1 MEVFITCPSQRDREA
16 IAGLSGY
23 NFHLLDAPLNPRTP
37 SPELDLLAYIE
48 QCRAYIRTH
57 HIDAIFYSRDV
68 ADLVAAALCEEFGFP
83 GPSVES
89 VFLCLHKYYGR
100 RAEPNPIRCQAID
113 LHDPDPSVTVYPCY
127 LKPPWLNLGILGFK
141 LESPADL
148 DRALQIARRDYP
160 VWSPLYTPFFRRYV
174 DLEKYPL
181 AVQDLML
188 VEEFVDGPQVT
199 VEGWVYDKQPHLW
212 AITDTNTYPGTRVI
226 DNFSLPSRHPAHIQA
241 ELERQACAAIGSMGL
256 DNGFFNIEFWCHEDG
271 VTLTEVNGRA
281 ATCFYHL
288 YRNCMDAC
296 IYEAGLT
303 LASGRAPSL
312 DTKGIVDD
320 RPHQEDIND
329 TFSARCDVVGGQ
341 FNLITFAEDAA
352 ENLLD
357 HEQAR
362 IIPGLTIYFEPGS
375 QVRQMSEF
383 GIVLA
388 QIDLFGDS
396 YEEIHAQAETLRR
409 RLLKRPEMSPWENG
423 KK

>member
-1 MEVFITCPSQRDREA
+1 MEVFITCPSQRDRDA

-37 SPELDLLAYIE
+37 SPELDLLAYID
-48 QCRAYIRTH
+48 QCRDYIRAR

-100 RAEPNPIRCQAID
+100 RAEPNPIHCQAID
-113 LHDPDPSVTVYPCY
+113 LHDPAPPVAVYPCY

-141 LESPADL
+141 LESAADL
-148 DRALQIARRDYP
+148 DRALQVARRDYP
-160 VWSPLYTPFFRRYV
+160 AWSPLYTPFFERYI

-181 AVQDLML
+181 AVQDMML

-199 VEGWVYDKQPHLW
+199 VEGWVYDRQPHLW

-241 ELERQACAAIGSMGL
+241 ELERQACAAISSVGL

-288 YRNCMDAC
+288 YRKCLDAC

-303 LASGRAPSL
+303 LASGRPPSL
-312 DTKGIVDD
+312 DIGCG
-320 RPHQEDIND
+320 N
-329 TFSARCDVVGGQ
+329 VVGGQ

-357 HEQAR
+357 YEQAR
-362 IIPGLTIYFEPGS
+362 AIPGLTIYFEPGS

-396 YEEIHAQAETLRR
+396 YEEIHAQAEDLRR
-409 RLLKRPEMSPWENG
+409 RLLKRPEMSP
-423 KK
+423 

>member
-1 MEVFITCPSQRDREA
+1 MEVFITCPSQRDRDA

-37 SPELDLLAYIE
+37 SPELDLLAYID
-48 QCRAYIRTH
+48 QCRDYIRSH
-57 HIDAIFYSRDV
+57 HIDTIFYSRDV

-83 GPSVES
+83 GPRVES

-100 RAEPNPIRCQAID
+100 RAEPEPIRCQAID
-113 LHDPDPSVTVYPCY
+113 LHDPAPSVATYPCY

-141 LESPADL
+141 LESAADL
-148 DRALQIARRDYP
+148 DRALRIARRDYP
-160 VWSPLYTPFFRRYV
+160 AWSPLYTPFFRRYV
-174 DLEKYPL
+174 DLDKYPL
-181 AVQDLML
+181 AVQDMML

-199 VEGWVYDKQPHLW
+199 VEGWVYDGQPHLW

-226 DNFSLPSRHPAHIQA
+226 DNFSLPSRHPAPIQA
-241 ELERQACAAIGSMGL
+241 ELERQAYAAIGGVGL
-256 DNGFFNIEFWCHEDG
+256 NNGFFNIEFWCHQDG

-281 ATCFYHL
+281 ATCFYQL
-288 YRNCMDAC
+288 YRQCLDAC
-296 IYEAGLT
+296 IYEAGLS

-312 DTKGIVDD
+312 SPAG
-320 RPHQEDIND
+320 RP
-329 TFSARCDVVGGQ
+329 VVGGQ

-357 HEQAR
+357 HERAR
-362 IIPGLTIYFEPGS
+362 AVPGITIYFEPGS

-388 QIDLFGDS
+388 QVDLFGDS
-396 YEEIHAQAETLRR
+396 YEEIHARAEGLRR
-409 RLLKRPEMSPWENG
+409 RLLKRPELSPWES
-423 KK
+423 